1 MALRETDIHTGLH
14 TAGFLVAYG
23 ARALSRTI
31 EQGSPVSLLT
41 IGLVSITDTD
51 SEIPA
56 RILRIVG
63 EQIRIKTGATSVI
76 AGIGDNEVAVLLPG
90 KRLDQA
96 QAVADSIRE
105 SIEET
110 VESLSDGAMM
120 GVSIGVA
127 SSADGLVDFS
137 DLMKASQDALDRS
150 RETE

>member
-51 SEIPA
+51 SEIPSH
-56 RILRIVG
+56 ILRTVG
-63 EQIRIKTGATSVI
+63 KQIRVMTGTTSVI
-76 AGIGDNEVAVLLPG
+76 ARLGDNEVAVLLPG

-96 QAVADSIRE
+96 RKIADSIRE

-110 VESLSDGAMM
+110 VESLSNGAVM

-127 SSADGLVDFS
+127 SSTDGLIDFS
-137 DLMKASQDALDRS
+137 DLMKASQDALDRT